1 MSKPPSREIEAQY
14 YDILATFDQHYG
26 VGSGS
31 CPVCRVQTPYGV
43 TSSPFATPDPST
55 AIRLVQTQADLDQ
68 LLAEL
73 MREPLI
79 AVDTEAASFHRYRD
93 RVYLLQLSSRHATAV
108 VDPLAVDLAPFGA
121 MLADPAI
128 EVVFHDADYDLRLL
142 DREFGFRATH
152 LFDTRVAAQLLNE
165 PGVGL
170 AALLEK
176 YLGVKL
182 DKRFQRADWSARPLS
197 AGMLEYAAADTR
209 NLLELRDILRN
220 GLIEL
225 GRLAWAEE
233 EFLLL
238 EGVRW
243 AGPDEAE
250 PGYLRMKGA
259 KALRGRA
266 LAVLR
271 EVFDWRDSVA
281 RKADKAAFR
290 IINNEPMLAIAQN
303 PPADLGGLRAIPGV
317 GHDLVERRGAD
328 LLGAVQRAVAL
339 PESELPRIAR
349 PPRRAADPA
358 FDARVERLK
367 AARNREASRL
377 DLAPGVLCP
386 NGTLEAIARAQP
398 ATREDLAIVPGL
410 RRWQSAEIGDALL
423 AALPVPAA
431 TAQ

>member
-1 MSKPPSREIEAQY
+1 MQ
-14 YDILATFDQHYG
+14 
-26 VGSGS
+26 
-31 CPVCRVQTPYGV
+31 
-43 TSSPFATPDPST
+43 
-55 AIRLVQTQADLDQ
+55 LVQTQLDLNR
-68 LLAEL
+68 LLAGL
-73 MREPLI
+73 GREPLL

-93 RVYLLQLSSRHATAV
+93 RVYLLQLSSRDVTAV

-121 MLADPAI
+121 MLADPAV

-142 DREFGFRATH
+142 DREFGFRATQ

-220 GLIEL
+220 RLIEL

-243 AGPDEAE
+243 AGADESE
-250 PGYLRMKGA
+250 PAYLRMKGA

-271 EVFDWRDSVA
+271 EVFAWRDSVA
-281 RKADKAAFR
+281 KKADKAAFR

-303 PPADLGGLRAIPGV
+303 PPTDLAGLRAIPGV
-317 GHDLVERRGAD
+317 GHDLVERRGSD
-328 LLGAVQRAVAL
+328 LLAAVQRALAI
-339 PESELPRIAR
+339 PERDLPRIDR
-349 PPRRAADPA
+349 PPRRPADPA

-367 AARNREASRL
+367 AARNREATRL

-386 NGTLEAIARAQP
+386 NGTLESLARAQP
-398 ATREDLAIVPGL
+398 ANREDLTRVPGL
-410 RRWQSAEIGDALL
+410 RRWQALEIGEALL
-423 AALPVPAA
+423 AAVPEPPAKS
-431 TAQ
+431 Q